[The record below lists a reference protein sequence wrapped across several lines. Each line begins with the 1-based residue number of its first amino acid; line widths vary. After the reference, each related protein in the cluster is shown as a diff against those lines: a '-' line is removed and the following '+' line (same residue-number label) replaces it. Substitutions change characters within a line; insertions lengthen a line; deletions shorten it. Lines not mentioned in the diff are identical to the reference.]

1 MAALAAAATVPFF
14 IEGFNSRMNRVRTCW
29 NYKSRA
35 HPDVP
40 CTREAQ
46 TGDYCS
52 YHTKYPHRFSKPGSI
67 RRLSKAK
74 KERLRRFIR
83 LCRVRIG
90 LLIARRQGLLC
101 PPTNQTELITLEP
114 IATLYPPYRFSFCE
128 KGLFWSFDVRA
139 LVFFRQ
145 TGPLVNP
152 YTRNPLT
159 EDILAK
165 LQTHVQWLNRR
176 HYSLDYSPT
185 PHQTRD
191 QRITELCLLM
201 DRYGY
206 WTNVA
211 WFSSM
216 TVGAV
221 HALVNQL
228 DLLWMDELG
237 LTDLDRQTL
246 YPLWNP
252 AHPYLVPLIRGT
264 RIEAVLDQLLTFLF
278 SFLTNATVCV
288 YVLKAL
294 ATVSSRVRA
303 AYPWLLE

>member
-1 MAALAAAATVPFF
+1 
-14 IEGFNSRMNRVRTCW
+14 
-29 NYKSRA
+29 
-35 HPDVP
+35 
-40 CTREAQ
+40 
-46 TGDYCS
+46 
-52 YHTKYPHRFSKPGSI
+52 
-67 RRLSKAK
+67 
-74 KERLRRFIR
+74 
-83 LCRVRIG
+83 
-90 LLIARRQGLLC
+90 
-101 PPTNQTELITLEP
+101 
-114 IATLYPPYRFSFCE
+114 
-128 KGLFWSFDVRA
+128 
-139 LVFFRQ
+139 
-145 TGPLVNP
+145 
-152 YTRNPLT
+152 
-159 EDILAK
+159 
-165 LQTHVQWLNRR
+165 
-176 HYSLDYSPT
+176 
-185 PHQTRD
+185 
-191 QRITELCLLM
+191 
-201 DRYGY
+201 
-206 WTNVA
+206 
-211 WFSSM
+211 M